1 MTDRCPTCGAT
12 VVIVRD
18 PDGTSYF
25 APPAPASVTVPE
37 LAAAA
42 IDSETQVIRLEARVT
57 RLAAQLRQRER
68 EQ

>member
-1 MTDRCPTCGAT
+1 MRDHCPTCGAQ
-12 VVIVRD
+12 VAIVHD
-18 PDGTSYF
+18 PD
-25 APPAPASVTVPE
+25 ARPPSVTTRE